1 MHTSQYNHR
10 RHLLKAASVAGLLAA
25 GAPALAHSF
34 AFAPNQ
40 RYPDPAV

>member
-10 RHLLKAASVAGLLAA
+10 RHFLKAAAAGLSAA
-25 GAPALAHSF
+25 GAPALEESF
-34 AFAPNQ
+34 AFAPTQ

>member
-10 RHLLKAASVAGLLAA
+10 RHFLKAAAAGLSAA
-25 GAPALAHSF
+25 GAPALAQSF

-40 RYPDPAV
+40 RYPDSAV

>member
-10 RHLLKAASVAGLLAA
+10 RHFLKAASAAGLLAA
-25 GAPALAHSF
+25 GAPALAQSF

-40 RYPDPAV
+40 RHPDPAV